1 MWNGAL
7 GHDSATSLRATAPL
21 LPLPHQLLGLH
32 PDGLG
37 NALQALQGE
46 VAFSSFNTT
55 HVGAVHAQD
64 ASEGFVAETLR
75 QPLPSQP
82 PQQLPRITVQPL
94 GYTHDVVQAEV
105 ALTTLD
111 LADVGPV
118 QLAALSQLFLG
129 QSQLLAAQAY
139 PPAELASDGG
149 ERRLGA
155 ETGHHHIP

>member
-1 MWNGAL
+1 M
-7 GHDSATSLRATAPL
+7 SLLP
-21 LPLPHQLLGLH
+21 PLPHQFLCLH
-32 PDGLG
+32 SDGLG
-37 NALQALQGE
+37 DALQALQGE
-46 VAFSSFNTT
+46 VAFSSLDTT

-94 GYTHDVVQAEV
+94 GDAHDVVQAEV
-105 ALTTLD
+105 ALATLN

-118 QLAALSQLFLG
+118 QFTALSQLLLG
-129 QSQLLAAQAY
+129 QLQLLAAQAH
-139 PPAELASDGG
+139 PPAELAGDGG

>member
-1 MWNGAL
+1 MQCSSDAFQ
-7 GHDSATSLRATAPL
+7 T
-21 LPLPHQLLGLH
+21 
-32 PDGLG
+32 
-37 NALQALQGE
+37 LQGE
-46 VAFSSFNTT
+46 VTFSSFNTT
-55 HVGAVHAQD
+55 NVGAVHAQD

-105 ALTTLD
+105 ALTTFD

-118 QLAALSQLFLG
+118 QFAALSQLLLG
-129 QSQLLAAQAY
+129 QLQLLAAQAH
-139 PPAELASDGG
+139 PPTELASDGG

-155 ETGHHHIP
+155 EAGHHHIP

>member
-1 MWNGAL
+1 MMANYGQ
-7 GHDSATSLRATAPL
+7 PL
-21 LPLPHQLLGLH
+21 FFQPSHQL
-32 PDGLG
+32 PWITF
-37 NALQALQGE
+37 QA
-46 VAFSSFNTT
+46 
-55 HVGAVHAQD
+55 
-64 ASEGFVAETLR
+64 
-75 QPLPSQP
+75 
-82 PQQLPRITVQPL
+82 L

-105 ALTTLD
+105 ALATLN